1 MVHPLPSGYDT
12 PLVFI
17 SVSTSAQAPTFGPWW
32 GPSYHLISSTFQ
44 YGLLQ
49 SQESP
54 TKGLAN
60 IKISAVKQL
69 STKPLIN
76 QPTYN
81 FCRLFNSM
89 TDEASFLSSVNM
101 SCNKTE
107 LRKQKHHFP
116 ETHANVWWGL
126 IDSPVNINSSSWQ
139 MNYNHTIWTLFNGKL
154 PVCS

>member
-17 SVSTSAQAPTFGPWW
+17 SVSTHAQTPTFGPWW
-32 GPSYHLISSTFQ
+32 GPSHHLISPTFQ

-54 TKGLAN
+54 TKGLEN
-60 IKISAVKQL
+60 IKLSTVKQL
-69 STKPLIN
+69 STKLLIN

-81 FCRLFNSM
+81 FYRLFNLM
-89 TDEASFLSSVNM
+89 TDEVSFLSSVNM

-107 LRKQKHHFP
+107 P
-116 ETHANVWWGL
+116 EEQNISFQTRCTRIKMFSSWKGL
-126 IDSPVNINSSSWQ
+126 VNRPSQYLENINRSSWQ
-139 MNYNHTIWTLFNGKL
+139 MNNNHTI
-154 PVCS
+154 